1 MSQKKE
7 IHGINENPNSVI
19 TSLSSRTINKEEY
32 RILTYGFNYGI
43 AISAKQNAILTSSEA
58 LWDQL
63 E

>member
-7 IHGINENPNSVI
+7 IHGINENLNSVI

-43 AISAKQNAILTSSEA
+43 AISAKQNAILASSEA